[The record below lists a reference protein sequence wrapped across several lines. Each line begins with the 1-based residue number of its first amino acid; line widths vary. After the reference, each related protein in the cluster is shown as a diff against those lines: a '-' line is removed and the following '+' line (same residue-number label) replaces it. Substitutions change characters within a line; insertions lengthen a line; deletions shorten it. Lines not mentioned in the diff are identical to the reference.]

1 MAAVATLDIAKMR
14 AEGEAAM
21 SPEEWESQGRRDFET
36 ALILIG
42 VMREGESLDDLPD
55 TIDY

>member
-1 MAAVATLDIAKMR
+1 MLAVATLDIAKMR
-14 AEGEAAM
+14 AEAEAAVT
-21 SPEEWESQGRRDFET
+21 PEVWQERAKRDFET

-42 VMREGESLDDLPD
+42 IMREGESLDDLPD